1 MTTVRR
7 ILFRGTS
14 GLVAYQAY
22 FGVRT
27 FRGTAGR
34 PLKSSVTDCKT
45 HLYQFFVLYH
55 RCFRLS
61 TAFFHYLPKVA
72 ESMSKERDFLPA
84 ALAKGGARG
93 DFLAKNLQKPEYY
106 DKIKIIYDTSVR
118 GVATPMR
125 CRGQTRNAAIR
136 PRESQNTGN
145 RKQEKEKQRKKRK
158 A

>member
-55 RCFRLS
+55 RYFRLS

-72 ESMSKERDFLPA
+72 ESMSEERDFLPA

-118 GVATPMR
+118 ALRHPCDAAAKRATR
-125 CRGQTRNAAIR
+125 QSARAN
-136 PRESQNTGN
+136 PRTQETGK
-145 RKQEKEKQRKKRK
+145 RKAKQRKKRK